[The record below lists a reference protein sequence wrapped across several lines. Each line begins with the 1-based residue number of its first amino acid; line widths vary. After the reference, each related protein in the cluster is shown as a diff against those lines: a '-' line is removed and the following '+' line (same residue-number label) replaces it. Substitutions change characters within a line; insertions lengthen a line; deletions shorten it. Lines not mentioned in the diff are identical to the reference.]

1 MELKLDTP
9 LSITLV
15 LFLVIFLMFGYA
27 YTAKMEMETCINK
40 YNKIASE
47 FNNEN
52 IKKGLGATA
61 KPYAPFYYNATP

>member
-1 MELKLDTP
+1 
-9 LSITLV
+9 
-15 LFLVIFLMFGYA
+15 MFGYA
-27 YTAKMEMETCINK
+27 YTAKIEMETCVNK